1 MVIFDNEYLKQYLE
15 QHASLQV
22 YANREWYTITELSDV
37 DSPQYGI
44 GINAQGKAATFRYPE
59 ISVVRADGFEMT
71 IDQLQNK
78 AAGKPDDTGE
88 EGGDTGGDKGGDGSE
103 FELGGGEPGGGE
115 PGGGE
120 PGGDEPKPEEEPP
133 QESYRRIVANMIME
147 AKKKE
152 KDAPFQDGDFVEN
165 IDTTDEYCGSRGVV
179 TDVIKGDTDNDCEVK
194 YRIYNYGYNF
204 KPGQSISVDGRS
216 LKKIERGDESKP
228 RR

>member
-15 QHASLQV
+15 QYASLQV

-44 GINAQGKAATFRYPE
+44 GINTQGKAATFRYPE
-59 ISVVRADGFEMT
+59 ISVVKADGFEMT

-88 EGGDTGGDKGGDGSE
+88 EGGDTGGDNGGSDGSE
-103 FELGGGEPGGGE
+103 FELGGGEPGGKSGGEE
-115 PGGGE
+115 PGG
-120 PGGDEPKPEEEPP
+120 EPKPEEEPP

-152 KDAPFQDGDFVEN
+152 VDAPFQDGDFVEN
-165 IDTTDEYCGSRGVV
+165 AETTKKR
-179 TDVIKGDTDNDCEVK
+179 KGH
-194 YRIYNYGYNF
+194 
-204 KPGQSISVDGRS
+204 
-216 LKKIERGDESKP
+216 SKP
-228 RR
+228 LVGGRIAYAKRDKDKTVVAAETGGRLRSSITYEIRY